1 MSPFLV
7 DLLRSLLGVF
17 VYRQHLSRNQLPAI
31 TTTTT
36 SLHGVESFRAQRIRG
51 QRFVFS
57 VLSLFDTWL
66 KRFAS
71 DRSVLSS

>member
-1 MSPFLV
+1 MSRFLV

-17 VYRQHLSRNQLPAI
+17 VYRQHLSRNQFAGDHHYYDQFARRRVIPGA
-31 TTTTT
+31 
-36 SLHGVESFRAQRIRG
+36 RIRG